1 MREALVRLSIGIEI
15 KVKDLLDSITEE
27 NFDTIYKEIED
38 FEYDGYIAEQ
48 LLEEMD
54 RMNKKKQKYICRF
67 KEDCYVLTIF
77 RKPIIEED
85 VLRMKHNL
93 QLFSY
98 DEDTLSKMHFKERF
112 DYANSLNLKNF
123 TVKLCLS
130 LCLDQ

>member
-1 MREALVRLSIGIEI
+1 MREALVKLSIGIEI
-15 KVKDLLDSITEE
+15 KIKDLLDSITEE

-48 LLEEMD
+48 LLEEID
-54 RMNKKKQKYICRF
+54 RMNKNKQKYVCRF

-85 VLRMKHNL
+85 VLRMKHYL

-98 DEDTLSKMHFKERF
+98 DEDTLSNVHFKERL